1 MEPLINFFKDRHI
14 NSVLDVGTGKGGF
27 IPVLQKIFPN
37 SHITGID
44 PDCQSLE
51 IARQKFSQFKFVQMN
66 AERLMFDDNSFD
78 VVSIS
83 MALHHLPKVKRG
95 LMEIQRVVKEEGWI
109 IINEMISNQLN
120 DAQEV
125 HKMYHHFRS
134 RIDRIMGTY
143 HRKSFTKETIL
154 QLLKEAD
161 IHIQFFFEHKK
172 KVDLAGI
179 AGMEARVRK
188 MQEMLEMIKGRKEYE
203 LMKPEIEKFRERAL
217 QHGFQPATNLLVVGR
232 KRVID

>member
-1 MEPLINFFKDRHI
+1 
-14 NSVLDVGTGKGGF
+14 
-27 IPVLQKIFPN
+27 
-37 SHITGID
+37 
-44 PDCQSLE
+44 
-51 IARQKFSQFKFVQMN
+51 
-66 AERLMFDDNSFD
+66 
-78 VVSIS
+78 
-83 MALHHLPKVKRG
+83 
-95 LMEIQRVVKEEGWI
+95 
-109 IINEMISNQLN
+109 
-120 DAQEV
+120 
-125 HKMYHHFRS
+125 MYHHFRS

-179 AGMEARVRK
+179 AGVEARVRK